1 MFGSKTAP
9 NVLPPI
15 FAKIMFSRYRSP
27 ISFLAW
33 NILYCS
39 LSLLTFASAR
49 LSAQEMTAI
58 VQPNPITAGERFQV
72 SFTSSDA
79 MTNFRAPS
87 FDGFTLLNGPM
98 QSQSMQIINGVTTRS
113 ISYTYILQAKS
124 EGKFTIQ
131 AAMADVGGKRV
142 QSAPVTVQ
150 VLKMSQV
157 QAQQKQEER
166 AAESV
171 LMRELQKGV
180 YLKASVNKTSVLRG
194 EQIVATY
201 KLYTRLT
208 LTNYTPKKMPA
219 LTGFWN
225 QDIDSPQQLLFNDE
239 VIGGQVYRVAAVK
252 KLVLFP
258 QQSGALELDPMEAEV
273 LARVQV
279 PARRSGGGNGQSNDP
294 FDAFFRH
301 GDPFSD
307 PFGNVQEVRV
317 PLRSLPVKINVR
329 ALPQNDVPAEF
340 TGAVG
345 SFSLETSMTPRT
357 TKTNEPV
364 KLVVKI
370 TGKGNLKLIDPIK
383 LQLPPDIETYEP
395 TTKDNIDV
403 SEDGASGTRIFEYL
417 LIPRFAGDFKIPP
430 VSFAYFDLE
439 KKRYTTLQSEEYTLA
454 VEKGKDEAAV
464 VGGKYTQE
472 SVNAFNSDIRFIKMG
487 KSGERLPRRGE
498 GFYGSPQMLGLLAL
512 PFVLFAGFI
521 FYRRRDE
528 QLRSD
533 IALMKNRSATRIATK
548 RLGEA
553 KKALASGEA
562 GKFHDEISKALW
574 GYMSDKLTI
583 PPANLSRE
591 TVDAA
596 LKERGVN
603 EELRLNFTK
612 TQDTC
617 EFARFAPAHAA
628 GEMQQLYTNAENL
641 ISSLEQ
647 ALKKK

>member
-1 MFGSKTAP
+1 MLLSF
-9 NVLPPI
+9 NVQ
-15 FAKIMFSRYRSP
+15 
-27 ISFLAW
+27 
-33 NILYCS
+33 
-39 LSLLTFASAR
+39 
-49 LSAQEMTAI
+49 AQEITA
-58 VQPNPITAGERFQV
+58 VAQPNPVSIGERFQMM
-72 SFTSSDA
+72 FTSSDA
-79 MTNFRAPS
+79 MTNFRAPN
-87 FDGFTLLNGPM
+87 FEGFTLISGPM
-98 QSQSMQIINGVTTRS
+98 QSQSVQIINGNMTRS
-113 ISYTYILQAKS
+113 ISYTYILQART
-124 EGKFTIQ
+124 EGKFSIQ
-131 AAMADVGGKRV
+131 AASADIGGRRV
-142 QSAPVTVQ
+142 QSNPVSVQ
-150 VLKMSQV
+150 VVKLSQQ
-157 QAQQKQEER
+157 QAQQQAEER
-166 AAESV
+166 AAESA

-225 QDIDSPQQLLFNDE
+225 QDIDSPQQLLFSDE

-258 QQSGALELDPMEAEV
+258 QQSGTLELDPMEAEV
-273 LARVQV
+273 VARVQAQ
-279 PARRSGGGNGQSNDP
+279 ARRNGNSQSRDP
-294 FDAFFRH
+294 FDAFFH
-301 GDPFSD
+301 GGDPFAD
-307 PFGNVQEVRV
+307 PFGSVQEVRV
-317 PLRSLPVKINVR
+317 PLRSAPVKITVKP
-329 ALPQNDVPAEF
+329 LPQNDVPAEF

-345 SFSLETSMTPRT
+345 AFSLETSLNPRS

-364 KLVVKI
+364 KLTVKI
-370 TGKGNLKLIDPIK
+370 SGKGNLKLIDPIK

-403 SEDGASGTRIFEYL
+403 SESGAAGTRTFEYL

-430 VSFAYFDLE
+430 VVFAYFDLD
-439 KKRYTTLQSEEYTLA
+439 KKRHTTLQSEEYTLA
-454 VEKGKDEAAV
+454 VEKGKEESSV
-464 VGGKYTQE
+464 VGGKYSKENVTM
-472 SVNAFNSDIRFIKMG
+472 FNNDIRFIKLG
-487 KSGERLPRRGE
+487 NNDRLPRRGE
-498 GFYGSPQMLGLLAL
+498 SFYGSTTMFGLIAL
-512 PFVLFAGFI
+512 PMVLFAGFI

-553 KKALASGEA
+553 QKALTSGDSA
-562 GKFHDEISKALW
+562 KFHDEISKALW

-583 PPANLSRE
+583 PQANLSRE
-591 TVDAA
+591 SIDAA
-596 LKERGVN
+596 LQERGVS
-603 EELRLNFTK
+603 EDVRKAFTS

-617 EFARFAPAHAA
+617 EFARFAPAQAA
-628 GEMQQLYTNAENL
+628 GEMQHLYKNAENL